1 MRKNLTLKE
10 AMRGALFLVLLSGA
24 TMSNAHTPGLLG
36 YSELMGV
43 AEKHISLVVT
53 EAQNPLLAEAKV
65 KAFLT
70 DFYDKYIFNTKKS
83 SLSFEEAVQK
93 SCTKALQEYLQEQY
107 EYECESGPCYEISC
121 FLTGNQDG
129 ESEVSKLLR
138 VESYGGDWYKVVY
151 VEMGTVGT
159 TYVHCVVDN
168 GVLKMDKLT
177 NSSSKV
183 NSSRGFISY

>member
-1 MRKNLTLKE
+1 MRKNLTLKK
-10 AMRGALFLVLLSGA
+10 AMRCTLFLVLLSGT
-24 TMSNAHTPGLLG
+24 TMTDAHTSALLCR
-36 YSELMGV
+36 SATIGV
-43 AEKHISLVVT
+43 AGKHIPVMVT
-53 EAQNPLLAEAKV
+53 ETQNSLLAEAKV

-70 DFYDKYIFNTKKS
+70 DFYDKYIFNTKKA

-93 SCTKALQEYLQEQY
+93 SCTKALQQYLQEQY
-107 EYECESGPCYEISC
+107 EYECESGPCYEMSC

-168 GVLKMDKLT
+168 GTLKMDKLT

-183 NSSRGFISY
+183 NSSRGFVSY

>member
-1 MRKNLTLKE
+1 MRKIGTLKI
-10 AMRGALFLVLLSGA
+10 MRSTLFLFLLSGA
-24 TMSNAHTPGLLG
+24 AMSNAYTPGLLWRFETIG
-36 YSELMGV
+36 A
-43 AEKHISLVVT
+43 AEKHIPVVIT
-53 EAQNPLLAEAKV
+53 ETQNSLLAEAKV
-65 KAFLT
+65 KTFLT
-70 DFYDKYIFNTKKS
+70 DFYEKYIFNTKKS

-93 SCTKALQEYLQEQY
+93 SCTKALQQYLQEQY
-107 EYECESGPCYEISC
+107 EYECESGPCYEMSC

-168 GVLKMDKLT
+168 GALKMDKLT